1 MKKRTITVDNSFFS
15 KRQAAVKSSSSSSTS
30 STPSS
35 LDESTVTATSTTST
49 STTSTISSTSATSTV
64 SSSNMSN
71 IDSGSSTPTPTTT
84 APSRGPLSAPYDI
97 SQTKD
102 DVPAQPVGTFPFD
115 GTRSFTKLWYNHKW
129 VEYSLTKN
137 AAYCFACRHFGFACV
152 NAWTQEGFQN
162 WKKGPKDHL
171 ESKKHIDA
179 TAVWETYCSNK
190 VKGETIMSQVS
201 DAHSEIRRV
210 THEWIKFVS
219 RVLRYCASQ
228 DIALRAHRDDGENQ
242 GNFMGAVSLVLQHS
256 QELRDFKS
264 HMPQNANYLSPETQN
279 ELLHC
284 MASMVRTHIVIKVK
298 EAREARNDTFL

>member
-1 MKKRTITVDNSFFS
+1 
-15 KRQAAVKSSSSSSTS
+15 
-30 STPSS
+30 
-35 LDESTVTATSTTST
+35 
-49 STTSTISSTSATSTV
+49 
-64 SSSNMSN
+64 MSN

-129 VEYSLTKN
+129 VEHSLTKN

-171 ESKKHIDA
+171 ESKKH
-179 TAVWETYCSNK
+179 AVWETYCSNK

-264 HMPQNANYLSPETQN
+264 HMPQNANYLSPATQN

-298 EAREARNDTFL
+298 EARFWSIIADETKDASKTEQLSICVRYWDTTESKSYLREDFSLLLL